1 MPRRLSF
8 LALGVGCSSAAIA
21 TARSGTMSKRLTIEQ
36 MHIFAERFG
45 GRCISTEYATN
56 STKLH
61 WECKAGHQWLAVPA
75 TVRRGMW
82 CPFCSGN
89 ARLTIEAMHH
99 LAREHGGL
107 CLSETYVNTTTA
119 LLWQCAAGHQFKVPP
134 KIIRRGHWCPKCG
147 GSYPLNLEE
156 MQALAVRRGGKCL
169 SPEYVNADTKLTWQ
183 CAEGHIWPA
192 TPMHV
197 KQGQWC
203 KVCSAGF
210 GEGICKVAFE
220 SIFGRVFQ
228 RVNPPWLVTREG
240 NRLQLDGYCKSL
252 ALAFEH
258 QGQQHFSYVAHF
270 HRDDQDYERRTDYD
284 AQKREICGK
293 HGVALICIPEIPR
306 LLKLENVVPFI
317 VGELGR
323 HSIKLPNDF
332 DLRRVDLDKAYATPW
347 NREAMEALQEIA
359 RLRGGRCVSSNYG
372 GSNTRLLWECA
383 KGHQWKAVPNS
394 MKSGYWCAVCAGN
407 AKLDLAEMRRMA
419 LARGGECLSEQ
430 YESVSSKLLWQCA
443 LGHRWKA
450 VPASLRIGRWCPVCA
465 GRQRKTLA
473 DMQNLAT
480 ERGGKC
486 LAKSYE
492 NTTRKLLWECSQGH
506 RWEARPM
513 GIVQGKWCPVCA
525 RKKVGDKLRSDIVAM
540 QSLAASRGGKCCST
554 QYVDCETK
562 LLWECANGHQWKAIP
577 NSVVR
582 GSWCPMCGRERIS
595 TKQRSNIEAMQ
606 KLAEQRG
613 GWCLSEHY
621 VESNAP
627 LVWKC
632 SKGHEW
638 EAVPSSIVQGSWC
651 PSCARQLASMKSRLT
666 IGEMTQVAARR
677 GGRCLSERYE
687 SAHVNLR
694 WQCGE
699 GHEWNATPH
708 NVQRGTWCPVCARKR
723 VVAS

>member
-1 MPRRLSF
+1 
-8 LALGVGCSSAAIA
+8 
-21 TARSGTMSKRLTIEQ
+21 
-36 MHIFAERFG
+36 
-45 GRCISTEYATN
+45 
-56 STKLH
+56 
-61 WECKAGHQWLAVPA
+61 
-75 TVRRGMW
+75 
-82 CPFCSGN
+82 
-89 ARLTIEAMHH
+89 
-99 LAREHGGL
+99 
-107 CLSETYVNTTTA
+107 
-119 LLWQCAAGHQFKVPP
+119 
-134 KIIRRGHWCPKCG
+134 
-147 GSYPLNLEE
+147 
-156 MQALAVRRGGKCL
+156 
-169 SPEYVNADTKLTWQ
+169 
-183 CAEGHIWPA
+183 
-192 TPMHV
+192 
-197 KQGQWC
+197 
-203 KVCSAGF
+203 
-210 GEGICKVAFE
+210 
-220 SIFGRVFQ
+220 
-228 RVNPPWLVTREG
+228 
-240 NRLQLDGYCKSL
+240 
-252 ALAFEH
+252 
-258 QGQQHFSYVAHF
+258 
-270 HRDDQDYERRTDYD
+270 
-284 AQKREICGK
+284 
-293 HGVALICIPEIPR
+293 
-306 LLKLENVVPFI
+306 
-317 VGELGR
+317 
-323 HSIKLPNDF
+323 
-332 DLRRVDLDKAYATPW
+332 
-347 NREAMEALQEIA
+347 MEALQEIA
-359 RLRGGRCVSSNYG
+359 RLQGGRCVSSNYG

-394 MKSGYWCAVCAGN
+394 MKSGYGALFVLGMPSWTWLRCGAWPWRVEANACQNNTKVSAANSSGSAHWDTAGKRFPQ
-407 AKLDLAEMRRMA
+407 ACELVD
-419 LARGGECLSEQ
+419 G
-430 YESVSSKLLWQCA
+430 V
-443 LGHRWKA
+443 
-450 VPASLRIGRWCPVCA
+450 PVCA

-621 VESNAP
+621 VESNAL

-687 SAHVNLR
+687 IAHVNLR